1 MRAFDARMPTYLS
14 EPPLSRLSSLCGPFS
29 SRSMRSFS
37 VAEAAALAAVR
48 YARLADEKNKRRRNV
63 ERQKELV
70 DTAVERGRRESVERR
85 GTEGVKDAADASCTR
100 EERERKREREKMT
113 GRGAGC
119 QGSEREGIR
128 TRAA

>member
-1 MRAFDARMPTYLS
+1 MRAFDARMPTS
-14 EPPLSRLSSLCGPFS
+14 PNHLSRLSSLCGPFS

-70 DTAVERGRRESVERR
+70 DIAEEGGRRGSVERR
-85 GTEGVKDAADASCTR
+85 GTEGAKDVAAV
-100 EERERKREREKMT
+100 EKKEKEG
-113 GRGAGC
+113 GRG
-119 QGSEREGIR
+119 RK
-128 TRAA
+128 